1 MILTILPCKR
11 HKNEEAWQI
20 RHAFPACHKNVSVSI
35 RQGMLHDILAFLRRN
50 AHMSVRGGVMR
61 ITSTSCEFVMPTTG
75 GPMCPL
81 GGDTVRFP
89 PIYGEFVMSATGGH
103 MGPPLRRYGRTCKIE
118 YSLRSPQGRPP
129 FHSGVVHATSY
140 PLSVGADLCV
150 RPAETQCVSHPFT
163 ANSQCLPRADTWVC
177 PYGGTGRC

>member
-50 AHMSVRGGVMR
+50 AHMSVRGGRHANHIYVLR
-61 ITSTSCEFVMPTTG
+61 IRNAYHGRTYVSARRRHSAFPTHLPRADTWVRPYGGTG
-75 GPMCPL
+75 ERAKLSILCVL
-81 GGDTVRFP
+81 RR
-89 PIYGEFVMSATGGH
+89 E
-103 MGPPLRRYGRTCKIE
+103 GPPSTA
-118 YSLRSPQGRPP
+118 
-129 FHSGVVHATSY
+129 GVVHATSY